1 MLLIAKCKC
10 GFLKTFWGIVLVLCG
25 RYVSGDMVYKYIRS
39 KHWAVKKF
47 VPDIASCL
55 RRQLNKTQEKEKE
68 RYIKRYIKRKYL
80 NRDIIQGLHKY

>member
-1 MLLIAKCKC
+1 MLLCS
-10 GFLKTFWGIVLVLCG
+10 
-25 RYVSGDMVYKYIRS
+25 RYVSGDMVYKNIRS
-39 KHWAVKKF
+39 KNCTVKKSI
-47 VPDIASCL
+47 PDIASCL